1 MNKRPQDGQEGSGMA
16 WVLKCS
22 GNAERKRQRRK
33 WTIMTMLTLLF
44 TFVER
49 SVVQQGCISIVTK
62 FPIFIIS

>member
-1 MNKRPQDGQEGSGMA
+1 MTKRPLDGQEGSGMA

-33 WTIMTMLTLLF
+33 WTIVTVLTLPF
-44 TFVER
+44 TCVER

-62 FPIFIIS
+62 FPIFIVS